1 MLKGER
7 QPVPQESEYTPEQ
20 IERIKFLLV
29 QFETG
34 IDFDNN
40 EEQAKNCI
48 GLHGTSLDAFLPLIT
63 DGVTRGTSQTD
74 DGYAQ
79 DNIHPGDLY
88 FYPRFSAIPN
98 KVKDILFFDPN
109 VKQLYAEARGKPYS
123 SIESDTDIYAKIIA
137 KQHQLLT
144 QLGFDLNCSDDIR
157 HAVIELVSHV
167 KISNP
172 KKTEIDTA
180 IYSKIEKYFQKSDST
195 TFQGLFKELESL
207 KVKKVK
213 VSNINVFKKITDKD
227 TLDFAKF
234 NVEYIGDKN
243 KSIGNF
249 ERSAQYT
256 LVSKATEKN
265 KEFKF
270 YFIKFYSDL
279 LKKDSTSVGV
289 TR

>member
-1 MLKGER
+1 MK
-7 QPVPQESEYTPEQ
+7 T
-20 IERIKFLLV
+20 INNFLFLTILLGV
-29 QFETG
+29 IMTACTKK
-34 IDFDNN
+34 
-40 EEQAKNCI
+40 EEQNNISDLEKLRNTNNINVPMDSTQAINSITLQKVQDV
-48 GLHGTSLDAFLPLIT
+48 LDLST
-63 DGVTRGTSQTD
+63 
-74 DGYAQ
+74 
-79 DNIHPGDLY
+79 LY
-88 FYPRFSAIPN
+88 LSGN
-98 KVKDILFFDPN
+98 
-109 VKQLYAEARGKPYS
+109 
-123 SIESDTDIYAKIIA
+123 
-137 KQHQLLT
+137 
-144 QLGFDLNCSDDIR
+144 
-157 HAVIELVSHV
+157 
-167 KISNP
+167 

-195 TFQGLFKELESL
+195 TFHGLFKELESL

-213 VSNINVFKKITDKD
+213 VSNINVFKKINDKD

-256 LVSKATEKN
+256 LVSKAKEKN

-279 LKKDSTSVGV
+279 TEKDSTSVPV

>member
-1 MLKGER
+1 MK
-7 QPVPQESEYTPEQ
+7 T
-20 IERIKFLLV
+20 INNFLFLTILLGVIMIACTKKEENNNISDLDKLRNTNNINVLMDSTQAINAITLQKV
-29 QFETG
+29 Q
-34 IDFDNN
+34 DV
-40 EEQAKNCI
+40 
-48 GLHGTSLDAFLPLIT
+48 LDLST
-63 DGVTRGTSQTD
+63 
-74 DGYAQ
+74 
-79 DNIHPGDLY
+79 LY
-88 FYPRFSAIPN
+88 LSGN
-98 KVKDILFFDPN
+98 
-109 VKQLYAEARGKPYS
+109 
-123 SIESDTDIYAKIIA
+123 
-137 KQHQLLT
+137 
-144 QLGFDLNCSDDIR
+144 
-157 HAVIELVSHV
+157 
-167 KISNP
+167 

-213 VSNINVFKKITDKD
+213 VSNINVFKKINDKD

-256 LVSKATEKN
+256 LVSKANEKN